1 MANLFKGAALFLGG
15 AAVGAAAALLLNTK
29 TGEEIRSQ
37 IADLAQDLKK
47 SAQDYCEQ
55 VKADIE
61 TRVEVAKPAEA
72 KEEA

>member
-29 TGEEIRSQ
+29 TGEEIRNQ
-37 IADLAQDLKK
+37 IANLAQDLRK

-61 TRVEVAKPAEA
+61 AKVETPKPAEA
-72 KEEA
+72 TEEA